1 MILVVVTTLVQFVLG
16 DHGFGSGRFFHTHFT
31 PEGSHNHVEEDVEVN
46 QLVDEV
52 EDTSSDQLVQQ
63 LVHMMGD
70 PV

>member
-31 PEGSHNHVEEDVEVN
+31 PGAGHNHVEDVEVN

-52 EDTSSDQLVQQ
+52 EETSSDQLVQQ